1 MTAKPKVI
9 TANQIF
15 VWGFQPLSY
24 EDGSELRLVISVSNE
39 EPFFLCKNGTVMISG
54 LESTSTTVNIKVLES
69 KHAPRFHPPTLIVQR
84 EDSMKPGRVFRR
96 YPATYPD
103 DVPNKIK

>member
-9 TANQIF
+9 TANQTF
-15 VWGFQPLSY
+15 VWVFQPLDY
-24 EDGSELRLVISVSNE
+24 EDGSDMRLVISVANE
-39 EPFFLCKNGTVMISG
+39 EPFFSCKNGIVMISS
-54 LESTSTTVNIKVLES
+54 LESMNTTVNIKVLQS
-69 KHAPRFHPPTLIVQR
+69 QSAPRFHPPMLIVQK

-103 DVPNKIK
+103 GVPNKIK

>member
-1 MTAKPKVI
+1 MTAKPRVI
-9 TANQIF
+9 TANQTF

-24 EDGSELRLVISVSNE
+24 EDDSEMRLVISVANE
-39 EPFFLCKNGTVMISG
+39 EPFFSCKNGTLTISG
-54 LESTSTTVNIKVLES
+54 LESTNTTVNIKVFQS
-69 KHAPRFHPPTLIVQR
+69 QRAPRFHPPILIVQK

-103 DVPNKIK
+103 NVPNKIK